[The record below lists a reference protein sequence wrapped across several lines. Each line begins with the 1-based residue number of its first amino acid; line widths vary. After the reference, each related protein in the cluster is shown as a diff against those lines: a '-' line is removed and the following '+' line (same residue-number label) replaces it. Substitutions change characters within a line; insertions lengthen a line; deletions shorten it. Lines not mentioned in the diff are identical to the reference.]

1 MENSVTYVDPTIEVT
16 YLLFS
21 GRRNPTWVMND
32 EQIQRFLEMI
42 TSLPLAN
49 PRPLGWQGFLARNYN
64 NVPDVPDQIVVHDGI
79 VDITRGRTTTPH
91 VDQHN
96 LADWLREQSFKSP
109 IGSLVREALEKRR
122 V

>member
-1 MENSVTYVDPTIEVT
+1 MTHGDPTIEVT

-32 EQIQRFLEMI
+32 EQIQRFRGMI

-91 VDQHN
+91 VDQQN

-109 IGSLVREALEKRR
+109 IGSLVREVLEKRG
-122 V
+122 VWA